1 MSRGNNCWGGQNLSC
16 DYDFWMIV
24 VREAGLYCVAGDFY
38 VDPWRAVPC
47 AVITHAHADHAR
59 WGSSKYY
66 CAAEGEGVLRTRI
79 GEKAIINGIPYR
91 ETFRLG
97 KALISFHPAGHILG
111 SAQIRIEVEGEV
123 WVISGDFKND
133 NDPSCDSFEVVACDT
148 FVTESTF
155 ALPVYRWPS
164 PALVFDEMNHWWR
177 HNQVNSRTSVVFAYA
192 LGKAQ
197 RILCGLDASIG
208 PIGVHGAVEKLNGH
222 YREAGKPLPATVA
235 AGVDS
240 WDVLRG
246 RGLIIA
252 PGSVRN
258 TPWLKKFAPYSL
270 AFASGWMRVRGA
282 RRRGSFDRGFVLS
295 DHADWPGLL
304 ATIRSTGA
312 RRVGVTHGFSDVLV
326 RWLREVEGL
335 ESFVL
340 PTRFGGEAASE
351 KGEES

>member
-1 MSRGNNCWGGQNLSC
+1 
-16 DYDFWMIV
+16 MIV
-24 VREAGLYCVAGDFY
+24 VREAGLYCSAGDFY
-38 VDPWRAVPC
+38 VDPWKSVSC

-59 WGSSKYY
+59 WGSKKYY
-66 CAAEGEGVLRTRI
+66 CAAVGEGVLRTRI
-79 GEKAIINGIPYR
+79 GEKASINGIHYGQ
-91 ETFRLG
+91 TFRLG
-97 KALISFHPAGHILG
+97 RALVSFHPAGHVLG

-123 WVISGDFKND
+123 WVVSGDFKND
-133 NDPSCDSFEVVACDT
+133 EDPSCDRFEIVACDT

-164 PALVFDEMNHWWR
+164 PATVFGEMNQWWR
-177 HNQVNSRTSVVFAYA
+177 ENQANGRTSVIFAYA

-208 PIGVHGAVEKLNGH
+208 PIGVHGAVEKLNSH
-222 YREAGKPLPATVA
+222 YREAGKPLPATLV

-240 WDVLRG
+240 RDVLRN
-246 RGLIIA
+246 RGLIVA

-258 TPWLKKFAPYSL
+258 TPWLKRFAPYSL

-295 DHADWPGLL
+295 DHADWSGLL
-304 ATIRSTGA
+304 ATIRATGA
-312 RRVGVTHGFSDVLV
+312 RRVGVTHGFSDILV

-335 ESFVL
+335 DSFVL
-340 PTRFGGEAASE
+340 PTRFVGEAALE